1 MIRAKEAREIAT
13 KKNEILAKVAI
24 EEVVPKIDEIIRK
37 NADIG
42 NTQAIWF
49 ADADYSKYIYNIRDF
64 IMTYGYK
71 VVIDFDD
78 ERGHYLNIYW

>member
-1 MIRAKEAREIAT
+1 MIRAKEAREIAV

-49 ADADYSKYIYNIRDF
+49 ADADHSKYIYNIRDV
-64 IMTYGYK
+64 ITTYGHQ